1 MLIGSPD
8 MPRKPNFI
16 SFDVN
21 NNILKAVNLDYAV
34 AELKAQL
41 QYDPDPIS
49 RIYAAKALA
58 KKGGLEAVKAL
69 SNALKNDKFWGVRV
83 EVAKQLVRV
92 KLDLKD

>member
-1 MLIGSPD
+1 MQVHEKEQTFYFPLEEKPD
-8 MPRKPNFI
+8 FI

-21 NNILKAVNLDYAV
+21 NNILKTVNLDYAV

-49 RIYAAKALA
+49 RIYAAKSLA

-69 SNALKNDKFWGVRV
+69 SNALKNDGFWGYG
-83 EVAKQLVRV
+83 
-92 KLDLKD
+92 